1 MKCRGKFKFKEI
13 QGKPAGVFTNAQGV
27 QINYDAKYVLKVD
40 EKTDKGIEERTFKL
54 PVDSPLVPKL
64 QEYKEYSDIILDFDV
79 IISSSYVRIVPTE
92 IVTK

>member
-13 QGKPAGVFTNAQGV
+13 QGKPAGVFTNAQGN

-40 EKTDKGIEERTFKL
+40 EKTEKGIEERIFKL
-54 PVDSPLVPKL
+54 PTDSSLIPKL
-64 QEYKEYSDIILDFDV
+64 QEYKEYTDIVLDFDV
-79 IISSSYVRIVPTE
+79 IISPNYVRIVPTD